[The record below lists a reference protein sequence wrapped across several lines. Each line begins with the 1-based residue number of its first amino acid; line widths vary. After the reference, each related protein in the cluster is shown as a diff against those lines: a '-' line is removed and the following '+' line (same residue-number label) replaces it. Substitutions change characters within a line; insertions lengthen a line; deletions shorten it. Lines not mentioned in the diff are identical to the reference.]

1 MTARE
6 ITEQLERIGSVDID
20 NFSWHSS
27 ELVNRWISDGVGFEA
42 VEPILQFMENHPE
55 VDLGTPGALVHFS
68 EKFSGHGYEEKLL
81 ESISRRPV
89 SHTIW
94 MLNRLINGTKVPAT
108 RQRYV
113 DAMIRAKSH
122 PLVDP
127 DDLDEI
133 KHLLN
138 RLGISEIPM
147 NSIHN
152 LATRWIQNDSGEF
165 PAIVMSLSINDMSTA
180 DAFLDHAIEKFK
192 TWRMCCPPRTANMT
206 VTIAGGMTAADFC
219 ARWASRAAQD
229 PILKQFTSSMVLADV
244 LHIRGRELLD
254 RASLVPHA

>member
-6 ITEQLERIGSVDID
+6 IAEQLEGLGSIA

-27 ELVNRWISDGVGFEA
+27 ELVNRWISDRVGFEA
-42 VEPILQFMENHPE
+42 VEPILQFMENHPD

-68 EKFSGHGYEEKLL
+68 EEFHRHGYEEKLL

-122 PLVDP
+122 PLLEP

-133 KHLLN
+133 N
-138 RLGISEIPM
+138 RLLKRIE
-147 NSIHN
+147 
-152 LATRWIQNDSGEF
+152 
-165 PAIVMSLSINDMSTA
+165 AI
-180 DAFLDHAIEKFK
+180 
-192 TWRMCCPPRTANMT
+192 WY
-206 VTIAGGMTAADFC
+206 
-219 ARWASRAAQD
+219 Q
-229 PILKQFTSSMVLADV
+229 
-244 LHIRGRELLD
+244 
-254 RASLVPHA
+254 